1 MAEDII
7 RVQDQFYILATSSQA
22 DDRTR
27 VLKHNDT
34 FAVFDRYGDI
44 QPIGLG
50 EQGVYCDGTRFLSRL
65 ELRLDKDR
73 PMLLGSIVKEGN
85 ALLTVDLTN
94 TDVYVNGEVVA
105 PRGTLHIFRSK
116 FIWQKVCY
124 ESFRI
129 RNFGLDPM
137 ELHCCIKFEADY
149 ADIFEV
155 RGAKRERR
163 GTYLP
168 DIVERDR
175 VILGYEG
182 LDRIVRRTV
191 IEYSM
196 TPSLKLKEATS
207 SEISFGAVLPPKC
220 DETFFLT
227 VSCKTSG
234 ALPYLMPYGNGHM
247 QAEEEEDKG
256 PGSQDLPISIS
267 YKRALTK
274 SRNFLNDSSGQDC
287 VINTSSYQFNDW
299 LERSIA
305 DLHMMITDTPAGPY
319 PYAGVPWFSTV
330 FGRDGI
336 ITALECLWANPY
348 IAKGVLGYLAH
359 TQAKELLIEQD
370 AEFGKILH
378 ETRMG
383 EMALLGEVPFGK
395 YYGSVDSTPLF
406 IILAG
411 AYLERTGDLPFIR
424 SIWRNIE
431 FALGWIDT
439 YGDMDGDGFVEYM
452 CQSPKGLKNQG
463 WKDSHD
469 SVFHSDGALAEGPI
483 ALCEVQAYV
492 YDAKRKA
499 AEMAFAL
506 GYNDLAEDLNRQA
519 TALQRQFEQAFW
531 CDEIS
536 TYALALDGKK
546 RRCIVRTSNAGHCLF
561 TGITTRDHVVHLIQS
576 LFHDSSFSGWGIRTV
591 ATTEPRYNPMSYH
604 NGSIWP
610 HDNALIAYGLARY
623 GYNDLALK
631 IFDGLFDATQYL
643 ELNRLPELFCGFTRR
658 PGEGPTEYPVACAPQ
673 AWSAGTVLMLLQ
685 SCLGLSI
692 KANPATV
699 SYTHPRLPH
708 YIGELNVS
716 NLKIG
721 NSMVDLSVHRHG
733 DDVGTNIVR
742 RDGKVDLL
750 VRK

>member
-1 MAEDII
+1 MPEDII
-7 RVQDQFYILATSSQA
+7 RVQDEFYILATSSQA

-65 ELRLDKDR
+65 ELRLGKDR
-73 PMLLGSIVKEGN
+73 PMLLGSTVKEGN

-94 TDVYVNGEVVA
+94 TDAYVDDQVVV
-105 PRGTLHIFRSK
+105 PRDTLHIFRSK
-116 FIWQKVCY
+116 FIWQRVCY

-129 RNFGLDPM
+129 RNFGLDPI
-137 ELHCCIKFEADY
+137 ELHCTVKFEADY

-155 RGAKRERR
+155 RGVKRERR

-168 DIVERDR
+168 DVVERDR

-182 LDRIVRRTV
+182 LDRIVRKTV
-191 IEYSM
+191 IEFSV
-196 TPSLKLKEATS
+196 TPSLKVKDVTS
-207 SEISFGAVLPPKC
+207 SDISFGTVLPPKG

-227 VSCKTSG
+227 ISCKTSG
-234 ALPYLMPYGNGHM
+234 AVPYVIDY
-247 QAEEEEDKG
+247 EEVSLQDDEEDG
-256 PGSQDLPISIS
+256 DGLGRVDLPVSIA
-267 YKRALTK
+267 YERALTK
-274 SRNFLNDSSGQDC
+274 TRNFLNESRSEDC
-287 VINTSSYQFNDW
+287 IINTSSYLFNDW
-299 LERSIA
+299 LERSMA
-305 DLHMMITDTPAGPY
+305 DLHMMITNTPLGPY

-336 ITALECLWANPY
+336 ITALECLWANPN
-348 IAKGVLGYLAH
+348 IARGVLGYLAH
-359 TQAKELLIEQD
+359 TQAKKLLMEQD
-370 AEFGKILH
+370 GEFGKILH
-378 ETRMG
+378 ETRKG
-383 EMALLGEVPFGK
+383 EMAILGEVPFGK

-411 AYLERTGDLPFIR
+411 AYLDRTGDLPFVR
-424 SIWRNIE
+424 SIWRNVE

-439 YGDMDGDGFVEYM
+439 YGDIDGDGFVEYA
-452 CQSPKGLKNQG
+452 CHSQKGLRNQG

-492 YDAKRKA
+492 YEAKRRA
-499 AEMAFAL
+499 AEMAYAL
-506 GYNDLAEDLNRQA
+506 GYNDLAEDLKQQA
-519 TALQRQFEQAFW
+519 AVLQRQFEQAFW

-546 RRCIVRTSNAGHCLF
+546 RRCMVRTSNAGHCLF
-561 TGITTRDHVVHLIQS
+561 GGIATRDHAARLVGS

-623 GYNDLALK
+623 GYTDLVLK
-631 IFDGLFDATQYL
+631 IFDGLFDATQHL
-643 ELNRLPELFCGFTRR
+643 ELHRLPELFCGFTRR
-658 PGEGPTEYPVACAPQ
+658 PGEGPTEYPVACSPQ
-673 AWSAGTVLMLLQ
+673 AWSTGTVLMLVQ
-685 SCLGLSI
+685 SCLGLSV
-692 KANPATV
+692 KANPPTV
-699 SYTHPRLPH
+699 SFSYPRLP
-708 YIGELNVS
+708 YYLEELSVS
-716 NLKIG
+716 KLHIG
-721 NSMVDLSVHRHG
+721 NASVDMSMHRHG
-733 DDVGTNIVR
+733 DDVGTNLVSKE
-742 RDGKVDLL
+742 GKIDIL